1 MTSNRLQHIVPGL
14 AIFVLASVVTW
25 LSFTEQPAQSFL
37 FPRVISVV
45 FIALATWNLIRA
57 VTGMSKI
64 GRGIP
69 VATVKNLA
77 PGLAVMLLYVFFGAK
92 HLGFYLGSVLRLF
105 RHLQFLRPRFMV
117 QCQRLD
123 KADTCVGRFHGRHLC
138 PFRRGPAGPH
148 TKGNPVLIRARTR
161 SIAPTK
167 TASGRKT
174 T

>member
-92 HLGFYLGSVLRLF
+92 HLGFYLGSVSAFFAIYSFYDPASWSSARDWIKRILVSVAFMAVFYALF
-105 RHLQFLRPRFMV
+105 AVVLQVHTPRGILF
-117 QCQRLD
+117 
-123 KADTCVGRFHGRHLC
+123 
-138 PFRRGPAGPH
+138 
-148 TKGNPVLIRARTR
+148 
-161 SIAPTK
+161 
-167 TASGRKT
+167 
-174 T
+174 

>member
-92 HLGFYLGSVLRLF
+92 HLGFYLGSVLAFFAIYSFYDPASWSSARDWIKRILVSVAFMAVIYALF
-105 RHLQFLRPRFMV
+105 AVVLQVHTPRGILF
-117 QCQRLD
+117 
-123 KADTCVGRFHGRHLC
+123 
-138 PFRRGPAGPH
+138 
-148 TKGNPVLIRARTR
+148 
-161 SIAPTK
+161 
-167 TASGRKT
+167 
-174 T
+174 

>member
-92 HLGFYLGSVLRLF
+92 NLGFYLGSVLAFFAIYSFYDPASWSSARDWIKRILVSVAFMAVIYALF
-105 RHLQFLRPRFMV
+105 AVVLQVHTPRGILF
-117 QCQRLD
+117 
-123 KADTCVGRFHGRHLC
+123 
-138 PFRRGPAGPH
+138 
-148 TKGNPVLIRARTR
+148 
-161 SIAPTK
+161 
-167 TASGRKT
+167 
-174 T
+174 

>member
-57 VTGMSKI
+57 DTGMSKI

-92 HLGFYLGSVLRLF
+92 NLGFYLGSVLAFFAIYSFYDPASWSSARDWIKRILVSVAFMAVIYALF
-105 RHLQFLRPRFMV
+105 AVVLQVHTPRGILF
-117 QCQRLD
+117 
-123 KADTCVGRFHGRHLC
+123 
-138 PFRRGPAGPH
+138 
-148 TKGNPVLIRARTR
+148 
-161 SIAPTK
+161 
-167 TASGRKT
+167 
-174 T
+174 

>member
-37 FPRVISVV
+37 FPRAISVV

-92 HLGFYLGSVLRLF
+92 NLGFYLGSVLAFFAIYSFYDPASWSSARDWIKRILVSVAFMAVIYALF
-105 RHLQFLRPRFMV
+105 AVVLQVHTPRGILF
-117 QCQRLD
+117 
-123 KADTCVGRFHGRHLC
+123 
-138 PFRRGPAGPH
+138 
-148 TKGNPVLIRARTR
+148 
-161 SIAPTK
+161 
-167 TASGRKT
+167 
-174 T
+174 